1 MFEHGAELRRDPHA
15 ERLGVIAA
23 ALLAVELGRP
33 AALVALILP
42 LAVLVGARLFDRPE
56 EVATGTLDIWE
67 RLRAARPPNP
77 GRARRRIPL
86 AVWILALGLSL
97 GAVALAGPRMRA
109 PETTRSFRF
118 LVDVS
123 PSMNLPLAKASRRE
137 RALAM
142 ALAWLG
148 REQPGARVEWMERP
162 QPFGAE
168 DDEPDAVWV
177 TDRAP
182 IPPPR
187 RAGFFASGGPAV
199 PGPIAVDG
207 STRFDWDGARIVE
220 VAGGAPKRRVEV
232 HGALPPPIA
241 RFLDAWAGARGA
253 VVAAVGDDRPA
264 LVFHGAPPSSSGTP
278 ATFEA
283 GRDGWTATGAAL
295 GSAPSSDGEG
305 PLATWLADASGRAL
319 VSTGAGR
326 VHCPWTSM
334 DEPRGDPAAFAVS
347 WAQLLDNSVL
357 PPAGVIEL
365 GERLAAGEEASAA
378 PSTAEPSGSSGGAAP
393 PIDAWLAA
401 AALLCTLGALA
412 LAADLHRQAHAA

>member
-1 MFEHGAELRRDPHA
+1 MSAVAPLSFE
-15 ERLGVIAA
+15 
-23 ALLAVELGRP
+23 LARP
-33 AALVALILP
+33 AALSALGLP
-42 LAVLVGARLFDRPE
+42 LAVLLAARLFDRPA

-67 RLRAARPPNP
+67 RVGAARPPNS
-77 GRARRRIPL
+77 GRARRRVPP
-86 AVWILALGLSL
+86 AVWILALALSL

-123 PSMNLPLAKASRRE
+123 PSMNLPLAKATRRE

-142 ALAWLG
+142 ALGWLA
-148 REQPGARVEWMERP
+148 REQPDARVEWMERSR
-162 QPFGAE
+162 PFGPE
-168 DDEPDAVWV
+168 DDEPDALWL

-182 IPPPR
+182 TPPPR

-199 PGPIAVDG
+199 PGPITVDG

-220 VAGGAPKRRVEV
+220 VAGGAPQRRIEV
-232 HGALPPPIA
+232 RGELPPPIA

-253 VVAAVGDDRPA
+253 VVAAVGDDHAA
-264 LVFHGAPPSSSGTP
+264 LVLHGAPPSSSGTP
-278 ATFEA
+278 APLEA
-283 GRDGWTATGAAL
+283 GRDGWTAKGAAI
-295 GSAPSSDGEG
+295 GSAPSSDAAG

-319 VSTGAGR
+319 VTTGAGR

-347 WAQLLDNSVL
+347 WAELFDRAVL
-357 PPAGVIEL
+357 PPPDVVEL
-365 GERLAAGEEASAA
+365 GERLAAGPESSAS
-378 PSTAEPSGSSGGAAP
+378 PSAP
-393 PIDAWLAA
+393 PSSESSAVDAPPLDAWLAA

-412 LAADLHRQAHAA
+412 LARSRTIG